1 MDIVEFAEKFAGG
14 KLPEWQK
21 RYIRTLDEMGKDAR
35 IYIVYP
41 PKTGRTQAYIYLD
54 QMKELLSN
62 GAQNDRK

>member
-1 MDIVEFAEKFAGG
+1 MDIVELAEKFAGSE
-14 KLPEWQK
+14 LPEWQK

-35 IYIVYP
+35 IYIVCP
-41 PKTGRTQAYIYLD
+41 PYAGRTQAYIYLD